1 MGNEVKRQIK
11 SQLDF
16 FLRRYS
22 QAHQKNR
29 SPEETILL
37 TGAPRSGTTWI
48 YEILS
53 ALLNSSFGVWEPLNP
68 RNYRI
73 LNRFDE
79 PLRPYLNPGDKD
91 QNLYRFF
98 EALLKGQLYQT
109 STMERFD
116 LQRFLRIARSSDP
129 LIVKSVRGNRILPWL
144 VEHFKLKNT
153 WLLLRHPCAVISS
166 QLNHGSWEYVK
177 QPKNLKHPKIVRE
190 LLEELPRVRELVK
203 KNLRPEEK
211 LAVTWG
217 FDYYV
222 PLRFMHRNNYQLLFY
237 EHVVRN
243 GKDSLI
249 PFCERL
255 GVDYKNFHFDSLLN
269 KKSFTTKKD
278 EQGITN
284 DPLSKWKFR
293 LSKEQTERI
302 LTVVKAFGLDFYDIY
317 PEPDMKKFEQIK
329 QKFN

>member
-1 MGNEVKRQIK
+1 MGNEIKRLIK

-22 QAHQKNR
+22 QIHQKERRLEN
-29 SPEETILL
+29 TFFF
-37 TGAPRSGTTWI
+37 TGTPRSGTTWV
-48 YEILS
+48 YEIFS
-53 ALLNSSFGVWEPLNP
+53 VLLNSSFGVWEPLNP

-73 LNRFDE
+73 LKRFEE
-79 PLRPYLNPGDKD
+79 PLRPYLNPANED
-91 QNLYRFF
+91 QDLYQFF

-116 LQRFLRIARSSDP
+116 LQRFFRIAGSLDP

-144 VEHFKLKNT
+144 LEHFKLKNT
-153 WLLLRHPCAVISS
+153 CLLLRHPCAVISS
-166 QLNHGSWEYVK
+166 QLSHESWEYVK

-190 LLEELPRVRELVK
+190 LLDELPRVRELVK
-203 KNLRPEEK
+203 EDLRPEEK

-217 FDYYV
+217 FDYYA

-243 GKDSLI
+243 GREALI
-249 PFCERL
+249 PVCKRF
-255 GVDYKNFHFDSLLN
+255 GIDYTGFDIDSLLN
-269 KKSFTTKKD
+269 KKSMTSKEEEGD
-278 EQGITN
+278 IAN

-293 LSKEQTERI
+293 LSAEQAERI
-302 LTVVKAFGLDFYDIY
+302 LTIVRAFGLDFYDIHA
-317 PEPDMKKFEQIK
+317 EPDMGKFEQIQ